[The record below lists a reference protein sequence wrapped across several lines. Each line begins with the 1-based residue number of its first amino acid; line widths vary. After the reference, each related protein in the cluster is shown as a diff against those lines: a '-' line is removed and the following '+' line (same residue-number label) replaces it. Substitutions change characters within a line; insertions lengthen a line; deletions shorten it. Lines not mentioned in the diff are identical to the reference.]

1 MNPMILE
8 IIKRAEL
15 EKKRLVRFESR
26 RTVCPVCR
34 FFGFDSV
41 GSVRTLKTAPDG
53 IRYCECSKC
62 GSHFRALGTT
72 EEIEKVQLDC
82 TSQSDMVTL
91 INEKSKKGAGK
102 NGKHTRRRIKRGKS
116 GD

>member
-8 IIKRAEL
+8 ILKRAEL
-15 EKKRLVRFESR
+15 EKKRLVKFESR

-53 IRYCECSKC
+53 VRYCECSKC
-62 GSHFRALGTT
+62 GSHFRAIGTD
-72 EEIEKVQLDC
+72 EIEKVQIDC

-91 INEKSKKGAGK
+91 KNEKSKKGAGK
-102 NGKHTRRRIKRGKS
+102 NGKHTGRRTKRGKS
-116 GD
+116 GN